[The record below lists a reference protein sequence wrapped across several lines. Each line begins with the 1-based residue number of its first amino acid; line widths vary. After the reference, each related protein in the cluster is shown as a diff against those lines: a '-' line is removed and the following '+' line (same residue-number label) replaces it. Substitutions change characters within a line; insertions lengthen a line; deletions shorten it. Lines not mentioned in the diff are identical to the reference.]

1 MRQICFESISENE
14 RMILRPTGA
23 YFDFLDGLAGGF
35 RMAREH
41 GLIGEGGRHRS
52 AIAPLYL
59 ILVTNIQDEVTE
71 IRDWRH
77 ESGVVQKDFEFKV
90 QSSMFKVSGPYFEL

>member
-1 MRQICFESISENE
+1 
-14 RMILRPTGA
+14 
-23 YFDFLDGLAGGF
+23 
-35 RMAREH
+35 
-41 GLIGEGGRHRS
+41 
-52 AIAPLYL
+52 
-59 ILVTNIQDEVTE
+59 VTNIQDEVTE